1 MKSIKFKIGAMVL
14 VCVLIVAG
22 TVGMVTMRSAKK
34 IVEENSQQLME
45 TQCKAYASDIDALL
59 SRIEQSV
66 NSLAEYALNELD
78 DFDEFRSDSG
88 YVEAYTLKLAA
99 ISLNA
104 ANNTEGALTAYVRY
118 NPEFTEPDSGV
129 FYSRDNTD
137 SSFKSLVPTDFS
149 MYDSN
154 DSAHVGWYYIPVKN
168 GVPTWMA
175 PYVNEN
181 INVEMVSYVVPLF
194 INGVSVGI
202 VGMDIDFGVIKNA
215 VNQAAIYKSGYAYLE
230 NGSGEVVYR
239 PENVNAVGGKWRDQ
253 ESSLRNGMSMI
264 LTAPVKEIN
273 EDANT
278 LLVTICVIC
287 LVGVLLALV
296 VSAVSVRGIVRPL
309 LDLNETA
316 DKIARGELDVKITSN
331 SQDEVGRLAKSFGKT
346 VERLRMYLEY
356 IDETS
361 RVLNLISHGDLS
373 VEVAKDFTGEFL
385 KIKEALVSIVD
396 RLNEDLS
403 SIREASGQVASSA
416 SQVADGAQV
425 VSSGAEE
432 QAGVVVQLNELTRD
446 LVQKAHTNT
455 EAARQVRELAGQAG
469 QSLEGNSEQ
478 MAEMVDAMQYIA
490 KSNEE
495 VLGMTRTIEDLARQT
510 NILALNAS
518 IESARA
524 GEAGKG
530 FSIVAQNVK
539 ELAARST
546 ESAAAITGLVENAA
560 ESIAKGVKIAGDT
573 RVSVEESAKGAAMVV
588 GIVEQIVED
597 SEEQTSVARQVSESS
612 EKIAMVVQQTSAA
625 SQEEVATSE
634 ELSSQAQIMDELVSK
649 FRLRE

>member
-202 VGMDIDFGVIKNA
+202 VGMDIDFSIIKNA

-230 NGSGEVVYR
+230 NDSGEVVYR
-239 PENVNAVGGKWRDQ
+239 PENANAVGGKWRDQ

-546 ESAAAITGLVENAA
+546 ESATAITGLVENAA

-634 ELSSQAQIMDELVSK
+634 ELSSQAQIMDELVSR